1 MRSVHHHG
9 SEALS
14 LQRVDDL
21 VGHAGN
27 LEHRILARLDS
38 VTEPGNAVR
47 QLLVEMAEHGGWEL
61 DRVRIQHDGVRRIVV
76 RRKIIRARPTL
87 WAS

>member
-1 MRSVHHHG
+1 MTAAR
-9 SEALS
+9 
-14 LQRVDDL
+14 D
-21 VGHAGN
+21 
-27 LEHRILARLDS
+27 HRPAHRALARGVEWEFRDVVLS
-38 VTEPGNAVR
+38 RHLSRNAVR